1 MDKQWLHILFVSV
14 VTVKFIKIFV
24 TQQEKV
30 VMATLNC
37 CMTSMKV
44 LHNKLRATPVFTS
57 SLLVELRRREI

>member
-1 MDKQWLHILFVSV
+1 MDNAL
-14 VTVKFIKIFV
+14 VTHSLCLRRNSKFIKIFV

-37 CMTSMKV
+37 CMAFMKV